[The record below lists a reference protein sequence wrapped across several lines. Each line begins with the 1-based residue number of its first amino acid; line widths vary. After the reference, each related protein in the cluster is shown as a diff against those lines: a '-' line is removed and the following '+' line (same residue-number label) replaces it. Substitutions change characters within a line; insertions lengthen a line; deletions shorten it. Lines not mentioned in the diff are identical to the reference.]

1 MMVLDHQEPSSLHF
15 VGRRLLVVLLVANYA
30 LAVAVGPR
38 FHSHSHAL
46 PSVSRAGAVDA
57 VAAVGTGGLD
67 DCCGHQASHGGR
79 DHGPPVVH
87 DYHDCPVCEFLS
99 QQPVPPQQVR
109 PTHSTILT
117 SIAPAARALAS
128 AQAVSSPWLSRG
140 PPLDA

>member
-1 MMVLDHQEPSSLHF
+1 MMVLDHPPGVLFLQF
-15 VGRRLLVVLLVANYA
+15 VGRRLLVMLLVANYA

-38 FHSHSHAL
+38 FHGHSHAL

-57 VAAVGTGGLD
+57 VAAAGTEGLD
-67 DCCGHQASHGGR
+67 DCRGHQASHGGR
-79 DHGPPVVH
+79 DHGPVVH

-109 PTHSTILT
+109 PTHSTILI